1 MANFIIPDDFLSRT
15 DLKQEA
21 LQSYRIPLTEF
32 RVHDAVSS
40 LLPAAAA
47 NDDLGMINGTF
58 GTTGTSLQTS
68 DAKATTVTQYGRVQ
82 VPLPVEYDNGQSITL
97 AIAADMETTVS
108 DGTATIDVE
117 AYKNGAGDDICAT
130 AAQSCNA
137 LTSSTLSFVIT
148 PTGISSG
155 DLLDIRVTA
164 AITDSATGTA
174 VVAQITSV
182 ILKLDIRG

>member
-108 DGTATIDVE
+108 DVNSTIDV
-117 AYKNGAGDDICAT
+117 
-130 AAQSCNA
+130 
-137 LTSSTLSFVIT
+137 
-148 PTGISSG
+148 
-155 DLLDIRVTA
+155 
-164 AITDSATGTA
+164 
-174 VVAQITSV
+174 
-182 ILKLDIRG
+182 

>member
-1 MANFIIPDDFLSRT
+1 MADFLIPDDFVTRNDMKPEELV
-15 DLKQEA
+15 
-21 LQSYRIPLTEF
+21 SYRIPLTHF
-32 RVHDAVSS
+32 RVHDAQASI
-40 LLPAAAA
+40 LPAAATA
-47 NDDLGMINGTF
+47 DDLGLINGTF
-58 GTTGTSLQTS
+58 GTTASSLQTS

-82 VPLPVEYDNGQSITL
+82 VVLPAEYDNGQSVTL

-117 AYKNGAGDDICAT
+117 CYKNGAGSDICAT

-137 LTSSTLSFVIT
+137 LTSSTLSYVIT
-148 PTGISSG
+148 PTGLVTG
-155 DLLDIRVTA
+155 DLLDIRITA

-182 ILKLDIRG
+182 ILKLDVRG